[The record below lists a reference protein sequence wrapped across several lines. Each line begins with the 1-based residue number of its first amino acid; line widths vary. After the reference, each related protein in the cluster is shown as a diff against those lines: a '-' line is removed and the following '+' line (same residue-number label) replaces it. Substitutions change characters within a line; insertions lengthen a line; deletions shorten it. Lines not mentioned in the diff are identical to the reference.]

1 LEVGGIFT
9 FQGTVI
15 LKPFRLSCYSVRF
28 RLRFCYKPSYRV
40 QKII

>member
-15 LKPFRLSCYSVRF
+15 LKPFRLSFCSVRL
-28 RLRFCYKPSYRV
+28 RLRFYFKPIYRV